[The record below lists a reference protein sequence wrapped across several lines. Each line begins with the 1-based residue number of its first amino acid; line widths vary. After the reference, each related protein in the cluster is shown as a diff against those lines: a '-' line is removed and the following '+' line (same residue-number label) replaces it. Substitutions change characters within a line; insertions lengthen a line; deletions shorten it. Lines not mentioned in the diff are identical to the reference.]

1 MTDQVDISHWRM
13 IVKSLGKALQDRKVE
28 LSEDDL
34 AYVARFFL
42 EHLESR
48 SLHVVPAT
56 PSKRMLEASMNALS
70 ASNRP
75 TVRNIGTKRK
85 HRWRLAASLKA
96 APSWREG
103 ARAEGYMPLSPSAAA
118 D

>member
-1 MTDQVDISHWRM
+1 MADEVDISHWRM
-13 IVKSLGKALQDRKVE
+13 IVKALRKALKDRKVE
-28 LSEDDL
+28 LSDDDL

-56 PSKRMLEASMNALS
+56 PNKRMLEASMNALS
-70 ASNRP
+70 ASKRP
-75 TVRNIGTKRK
+75 SVRNIGTKRK
-85 HRWRLAASLKA
+85 HRWRIAASLEA

-103 ARAEGYMPLSPSAAA
+103 ARSDGFIYRRPNEPA

>member
-1 MTDQVDISHWRM
+1 MVDQVDISHWRM
-13 IVKSLGKALQDRKVE
+13 IVKALGKALQDRKVE

-34 AYVARFFL
+34 GYVARFFL

-48 SLHVVPAT
+48 SLHVIPAT
-56 PSKRMLEASMNALS
+56 PNKRMLEASMNALS

-85 HRWRLAASLKA
+85 HRWRLAASLEA

-103 ARAEGYMPLSPSAAA
+103 AKAEGYICPSPSKPA

>member
-1 MTDQVDISHWRM
+1 MTEQVDISHWRM
-13 IVKSLGKALQDRKVE
+13 IVKALRKALQDRKVE

-42 EHLESR
+42 EHLECR
-48 SLHVVPAT
+48 SLQVVPAT
-56 PSKRMLEASMNALS
+56 PNKRMLEASMNALS

-75 TVRNIGTKRK
+75 SVRNIGTKRK
-85 HRWRLAASLKA
+85 HRWRIAASLEA

-103 ARAEGYMPLSPSAAA
+103 ARADGYIHSSTRAAA